1 MGRLEGKVAIIT
13 GGAVGIGE
21 GDARLFA
28 KEGAKVV
35 IADIKEAEG
44 RKVAEDIKKEGAES
58 IFIKHDVAKE
68 GDWQFLMAEV
78 IKRYGKLNILV
89 NNAGVSLGKTIEET
103 SLDEWNWVMDI
114 NSTGVFLGTKYAIK
128 TMKNNGEPCS
138 IVNRGS
144 LDSYFGESGLAAY
157 CASKGAVKSL
167 TDAAALAC
175 AENRYK
181 IRVNAVHP
189 GLVHTKLTEKEA
201 RELGITFEQYE
212 KKFAAATPLGRIGQ
226 PSDLAYADLYLA
238 SDESSWVTG
247 SDFDIDGGLL
257 ASGGLCN
264 RPQEPTK

>member
-13 GGAVGIGE
+13 GAAVGIGE

-35 IADIKEAEG
+35 VADIKEAEG
-44 RKVAEDIKKEGAES
+44 KKVVEDIKREGGEA

-68 GDWQFLMAEV
+68 SDWQALMDEV

-89 NNAGVSLGKTIEET
+89 NNAGVSLGKTVEET
-103 SLDEWNWVMDI
+103 SLDEWNWVMGI
-114 NSTGVFLGTKYAIK
+114 NSTGVFLGTKYAIV
-128 TMKNNGEPCS
+128 TMKDNGELCS

-175 AENRYK
+175 AENGYT

-189 GLVHTKLTEKEA
+189 GLVHTQLTEKEA
-201 RELGITFEQYE
+201 KELGITFEQYE
-212 KKFAAATPLGRIGQ
+212 QNFAAATPLGRIGK
-226 PSDLAYADLYLA
+226 PIDLAYADLYLA
-238 SDESSWVTG
+238 SDESAWVTG
-247 SDFDIDGGLL
+247 SDFVIDGGLL

-264 RPQEPTK
+264 RPKER